1 MSRVRGQP
9 RPARRGI
16 AIVLLALL
24 APQGT
29 LLLLRAVPSLDLVV
43 RSATVHLVVVSAIS
57 ACALG
62 VAVAAAV
69 AAGRSGDGSLVL
81 LALGC
86 LAVGFLMLG
95 HGLTTPGIWGRPP
108 NLWVGR
114 LPVLAIAGFAAGLC
128 AAAWPERGPAVW
140 AGPRPRWALAAG
152 AVALG
157 LVPGA
162 AAVWPTAG
170 GGLRPLPGE
179 GWARLGL
186 MVAAATVLVAVG
198 AVHWRRWRLGFDRV
212 QLALVVACLL
222 GAGALLSLEVG
233 TLWRLSWW
241 DYHAFLLTG
250 FAAAIYAVVTG
261 YRRSRALGEV
271 LDGVFAAD
279 PMAHIS
285 RGYSETLRALIGAVE
300 ARDAYTHGHSARV
313 AELSVHL
320 GQRLGLRPAALR
332 SLAEGA
338 YLHDVGKVG
347 IPDHVLNKPGAL
359 TEEERAWIQQHP
371 VVGSDIVGRA
381 PSLREAP
388 AVTRQHHK
396 RFDGRGYPD
405 GLAGEQISLP
415 ARIVAVVDVWDA
427 LTSDR
432 AYRAA
437 WPPDRAL
444 RHLEAGRGSHFDPVC
459 LDSFLALMAERGH
472 RPGPGGGDA
481 AVASA
486 AAEACHTTT

>member
-1 MSRVRGQP
+1 
-9 RPARRGI
+9 
-16 AIVLLALL
+16 VLLALL

-29 LLLLRAVPSLDLVV
+29 LLLLRTEPRLDVV
-43 RSATVHLVVVSAIS
+43 LRSATVHLVVVSAIS
-57 ACALG
+57 ACALA

-69 AAGRSGDGSLVL
+69 AAGRSHDGSLVL

-108 NLWVGR
+108 NLWVAR

-128 AAAWPERGPAVW
+128 AAAWPERWPAVW
-140 AGPRPRWALAAG
+140 AGRWPRGTLTVG
-152 AVALG
+152 TAVLG
-157 LVPGA
+157 VVPGVA
-162 AAVWPTAG
+162 VVWPAAG

-179 GWARLGL
+179 AVVRLGL
-186 MVAAATVLVAVG
+186 VVAAGVVLVAVG
-198 AVHWRRWRLGFDRV
+198 AVHWWRWRLGFDRI

-222 GAGALLSLEVG
+222 GAGALLSLQVG
-233 TLWRLSWW
+233 SLWRLSWW

-250 FAAAIYAVVTG
+250 FAATVYAVLTG
-261 YRRSRALGEV
+261 YRRSRTLHGV
-271 LDGVFAAD
+271 LNGVFAAD
-279 PMAHIS
+279 PVAHIS

-300 ARDAYTHGHSARV
+300 ARDAYTYGHSARV

-320 GQRLGLRPAALR
+320 GQRLGLRPAALK

-359 TEEERAWIQQHP
+359 TDEERAWIQQHP
-371 VVGSDIVGRA
+371 VVGSDIVERA
-381 PSLREAP
+381 PSLRDAL
-388 AVTRQHHK
+388 AVIRQHHE
-396 RFDGRGYPD
+396 RYDGGGYPD
-405 GLAGEQISLP
+405 GLAGEQISLA

-432 AYRAA
+432 AYRPA

-444 RHLEAGRGSHFDPVC
+444 RHLEAGRGTHFDPRC
-459 LDSFLALMAERGH
+459 LDTFLALMAERGH
-472 RPGPGGGDA
+472 RPGQGESDPAVADA
-481 AVASA
+481 AAQ
-486 AAEACHTTT
+486 ACHDGPGAALTATPPRSGRR